1 MVGARS
7 EDGTKGNST
16 TGTAGAGK
24 FDDLGLLVVPQGME
38 KERNPAKALQYFCNA
53 DICRLGKNMKKSFI
67 ELSRKFHELAERCF
81 FQYTKT
87 QLC

>member
-7 EDGTKGNST
+7 EDGTKGTKGNST
-16 TGTAGAGK
+16 KGTAGAGK

-53 DICRLGKNMKKSFI
+53 DMQIRKKSFI